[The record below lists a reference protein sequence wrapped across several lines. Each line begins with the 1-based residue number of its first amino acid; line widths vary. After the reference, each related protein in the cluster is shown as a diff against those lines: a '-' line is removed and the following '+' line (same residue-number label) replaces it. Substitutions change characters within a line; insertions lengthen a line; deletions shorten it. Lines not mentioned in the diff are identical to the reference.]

1 MVSNAGFSFPVMETS
16 SENDSLEQPRL
27 GTDWQGSS
35 DVEEAWGYR
44 RTASCARAS
53 GESGSRAGWQ
63 RPGLNKQEHRQEIK
77 EVIILHLS
85 GG

>member
-35 DVEEAWGYR
+35 NVEEAWG
-44 RTASCARAS
+44 TGGQQAAHGQAVCLAA
-53 GESGSRAGWQ
+53 E
-63 RPGLNKQEHRQEIK
+63 LNKQEHSQ
-77 EVIILHLS
+77 
-85 GG
+85 